1 MKKTK
6 KPRAYCISPSCP
18 MIAEEGSDKCAIC
31 NGNVERDEN
40 GFVIW
45 KSKRQLVNK
54 GGEKR

>member
-1 MKKTK
+1 
-6 KPRAYCISPSCP
+6 

-45 KSKRQLVNK
+45 KSKRQLANK
-54 GGEKR
+54 GGKRL